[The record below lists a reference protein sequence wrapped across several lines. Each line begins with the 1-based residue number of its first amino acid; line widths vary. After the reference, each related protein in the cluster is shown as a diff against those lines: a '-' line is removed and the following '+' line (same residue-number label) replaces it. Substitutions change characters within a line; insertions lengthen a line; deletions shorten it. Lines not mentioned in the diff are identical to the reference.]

1 MSTGIRK
8 FRLTPV
14 GDTGFMIATKDM
26 LITLAKSLTEFVR
39 ENLMMTE
46 SEYTQLIESRAN
58 LSETFGPEAAKKV
71 QESLPFPE
79 CNWTAQ
85 FTPLPDTTKDEMIWV
100 PESTSFQSTP
110 FDDFNDTLATNPDQE
125 NSQTQIME
133 DPSVLRR
140 NTFTDERHKIL
151 IPTKRSNT
159 VFDSCFVDKT
169 LESDD
174 TRVAPLLNF
183 EDIIYN
189 VSGLLGRAERYK
201 SDLAEGTPFDDTTL
215 DLGEI
220 TY

>member
-1 MSTGIRK
+1 
-8 FRLTPV
+8 
-14 GDTGFMIATKDM
+14 MIATKDM

-46 SEYTQLIESRAN
+46 SEYTQLIDSRTK
-58 LSETFGPEAAKKV
+58 LFQTFGPVAPKKV

-85 FTPLPDTTKDEMIWV
+85 FTTIPDTTKDEMIWV

-110 FDDFNDTLATNPDQE
+110 FDNFNDTFATNPAQE

-133 DPSVLRR
+133 DPSLLRR
-140 NTFTDERHKIL
+140 HTFTNERQNKL

-159 VFDSCFVDKT
+159 VFDSCFVDNT
-169 LESDD
+169 LGSDD

-189 VSGLLGRAERYK
+189 ESGLLGRAEKY
-201 SDLAEGTPFDDTTL
+201 
-215 DLGEI
+215 
-220 TY
+220 